1 MVIWGKT
8 KVVRFKKIFI
18 LLSGHPLL
26 LRDVSCLFSV
36 LKNPIFTSSF
46 PLIRHC
52 YRKQAT
58 TKFYFSFS
66 ICTWICSLGIP
77 LQEGSSTF
85 DKVSA
90 WVGIIAIKTE
100 RTQIHFLSD
109 VLIADASL
117 DVIAPWCDLCQCQY
131 YCGNHIIV
139 QWKRRKRKIGKR
151 LECV

>member
-117 DVIAPWCDLCQCQY
+117 DLKVPNSTVVWPLSMPILL
-131 YCGNHIIV
+131 
-139 QWKRRKRKIGKR
+139 RKSHNSPVETKETKNW
-151 LECV
+151 